1 MKKNRRIPTVLA
13 LLALCAPLGAQ
24 NIKQTVEV
32 TNDYL
37 TRFADFQKIS
47 PAMGV
52 PDSLYRF
59 DYDFDYSVFETPY
72 KGSYEFSP
80 YRIEVTPEARLRDDR
95 LLYVRAGL
103 GASFHPQ
110 LEYAVRLLDNGKHK
124 IGIVGDALGFAG
136 KYRVRG
142 REVKV
147 PGHDLVSRALL
158 NGQYLRPAAL
168 LSYSFGYNGILS
180 GEDIAQPVFRAGF
193 NSGFIAGSIKS
204 RPGHA
209 ERFFY
214 DVSASYR
221 YSGDTFPESMKV
233 RSDHVGVALAH
244 ADASFGPVL
253 QEKYKILFDLAADV
267 DMERE
272 LGVMFGGKVAGSV
285 VAVKPHL
292 DFMLGPVL
300 LDAGLRIDFASGT
313 EGRSTNLAPDVS
325 ARFTLRD
332 YDMELYAG
340 LSGGQFLY
348 DHFQIKQINHFA
360 PLTSGATA
368 QVARKR
374 IHLNAGVTGHW
385 GSRLQYELE
394 GGYEEWANMPVA
406 SLRKVVPVELHAA
419 YLQGRGAWS
428 SARLEVDGGFRY
440 AFMRIGAPE
449 GAYAP
454 PAFTLD
460 LRGRYNWE
468 QRWFAGLF
476 AEAASKRVAFGD
488 EWESIPGYLNLGL
501 TGEWRIDSLWSAW
514 AEAGNLLGMAIER
527 MPGYA
532 EKSPYLTIGF
542 SLKL

>member
-136 KYRVRG
+136 KYRVRD

-180 GEDIAQPVFRAGF
+180 GEDVTEPVFKAVD
-193 NSGFIAGSIKS
+193 APCPLCGSRVLERTS
-204 RPGHA
+204 RKGR
-209 ERFFY
+209 RFF
-214 DVSASYR
+214 
-221 YSGDTFPESMKV
+221 GC
-233 RSDHVGVALAH
+233 
-244 ADASFGPVL
+244 
-253 QEKYKILFDLAADV
+253 EKY
-267 DMERE
+267 
-272 LGVMFGGKVAGSV
+272 
-285 VAVKPHL
+285 
-292 DFMLGPVL
+292 
-300 LDAGLRIDFASGT
+300 
-313 EGRSTNLAPDVS
+313 PDCTFVS
-325 ARFTLRD
+325 W
-332 YDMELYAG
+332 E
-340 LSGGQFLY
+340 
-348 DHFQIKQINHFA
+348 K
-360 PLTSGATA
+360 
-368 QVARKR
+368 
-374 IHLNAGVTGHW
+374 
-385 GSRLQYELE
+385 
-394 GGYEEWANMPVA
+394 PVA
-406 SLRKVVPVELHAA
+406 EKCPVCGGRMVEKRARDKVYHVCVNETCRH
-419 YLQGRGAWS
+419 RT
-428 SARLEVDGGFRY
+428 E
-440 AFMRIGAPE
+440 AP
-449 GAYAP
+449 
-454 PAFTLD
+454 
-460 LRGRYNWE
+460 
-468 QRWFAGLF
+468 QQ
-476 AEAASKRVAFGD
+476 D
-488 EWESIPGYLNLGL
+488 E
-501 TGEWRIDSLWSAW
+501 
-514 AEAGNLLGMAIER
+514 
-527 MPGYA
+527 
-532 EKSPYLTIGF
+532 
-542 SLKL
+542 